1 MSTPA
6 LRAAAVAAAQLHPTA
21 FAAMT
26 MASYR
31 PQPFHWTIGDHL
43 ADLAAGRCDRLLISI
58 PPRHGKTELVSI
70 RFPAWYLGRYPDA
83 RVIGASYGAELAEDF
98 GRKARAV
105 FSDPRFAQVW
115 PGVKV
120 ARDSSAALRWD
131 IEGRRGG
138 YVGAGVGGPLTGR
151 GADLLLIDDPIKNRQ
166 EAESETTR
174 QAVWDW
180 YTSTAY
186 TRLEGRGAVAVIATR
201 WHEDDLIGRLLA
213 AEKDGGDRWRVVNLP
228 ALDEQGQALWPDK
241 FSAALLGQIRVNVG
255 PRDFESLYQG
265 RPQPL
270 EGGLFKRAWWQY
282 YDALPPLWRVEHIVD
297 SSFKEGVEND
307 PSVIATWGRG
317 ERGYY
322 LLDVH
327 LGRWAF
333 PALLGNIHGHARKW
347 APLFPSAPWVIEDK
361 ASGQSAIQVL
371 RLPLAQ
377 VGGGTLPALPVIPF
391 KSPASASK
399 VSRAEAVTGLIEAG
413 QVFLPRTAPWLEEF
427 IREHAVFPNGV
438 HDDQV
443 DTTSMGL
450 MRLSQ
455 AEHVNRDSHAEVTHI
470 GAGVARTQAERLAEF
485 YGLDRTG

>member
-1 MSTPA
+1 MSGA
-6 LRAAAVAAAQLHPTA
+6 LTAEQAAAQLHPTA
-21 FAAMT
+21 FAALT
-26 MASYR
+26 MPSYR

-70 RFPAWYLGRYPDA
+70 RFPAWFLGRNPDA
-83 RVIGASYGAELAEDF
+83 RVIGASYGSELAEDF

-105 FSDPRFAQVW
+105 ISDPLFGAVW

-151 GADLLLIDDPIKNRQ
+151 GANLLLIDDPIKNRQ
-166 EAESETTR
+166 EAESETIR
-174 QAVWDW
+174 QGVWDW

-228 ALDEQGQALWPDK
+228 ALDAQGRALWPEK
-241 FSAALLGQIRVNVG
+241 FSAELLAQIRINVG
-255 PRDFESLYQG
+255 PRDFEALYQQ

-270 EGGLFKRAWWQY
+270 EGGLFKRDWWRT
-282 YDALPPLWRVEHIVD
+282 YDAMPPMWRVEHVVD

-307 PSVIATWGRG
+307 PSVIATWGRA

-322 LLDVH
+322 LLDLR

-333 PALLGNIHGHARKW
+333 PDLLGHIHAHAARW
-347 APLFPSAPWVIEDK
+347 RPLFPGAPVVIEDK
-361 ASGQSAIQVL
+361 ASGQSAIQML
-371 RLPLAQ
+371 RLPLPQA
-377 VGGGTLPALPVIPF
+377 GGAMLPALPVIAF
-391 KSPASASK
+391 KIKQSASK
-399 VSRAEAVTGLIEAG
+399 VSRAEAVTGLVEAG
-413 QVFLPRTAPWLEEF
+413 QVYLPRTAPWLEEF
-427 IREHAVFPNGV
+427 IREHSVFPNGV

-455 AEHVNRDSHAEVTHI
+455 AEHVDRAAHADVTYI
-470 GAGVARTQAERLAEF
+470 GAGTPRSQVERMAAF
-485 YGLDRTG
+485 YGLEAG